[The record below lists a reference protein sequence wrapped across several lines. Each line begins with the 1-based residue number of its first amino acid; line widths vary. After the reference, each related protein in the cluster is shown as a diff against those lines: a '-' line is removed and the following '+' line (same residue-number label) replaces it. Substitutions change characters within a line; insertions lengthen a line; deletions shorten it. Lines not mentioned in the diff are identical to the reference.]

1 MQIARNITTNEM
13 ANSLRYAYLKGSDGR
28 FRNPYD
34 SGCRK
39 NCVDFLLNGYNED
52 IEVPWEPIQQHGGV
66 IQMGDRYEL
75 FSLLSKDVNIFDVIE
90 NLVLIFVWSR
100 EYERLYILKS
110 LVR

>member
-1 MQIARNITTNEM
+1 MPAYIDYYAIFCGMFLLKGSPCYPAKLCYIVMQIARNITTNEM
-13 ANSLRYAYLKGSDGR
+13 ANSLRYGYLKGADGR

-66 IQMGDRYEL
+66 IQMGERYE
-75 FSLLSKDVNIFDVIE
+75 S
-90 NLVLIFVWSR
+90 
-100 EYERLYILKS
+100 
-110 LVR
+110 